1 MFTSILQRTLGL
13 VFTVYAVAKLPD
25 MHGFVE
31 AVANYQIAPFNLA
44 PWDQVLAYSVVA
56 GEIVVGVAL
65 LLGRYVQ
72 GALLG
77 TLALTLSFIVAIC
90 SVWARGID
98 IDCGCGGDV
107 LKFDGYPSHLVVLSL
122 MLTAIAYLIVDR
134 AFPTPG

>member
-1 MFTSILQRTLGL
+1 MVTAILQRLLAT
-13 VFTVYAVAKLPD
+13 VFILYAVAKLPD
-25 MHGFVE
+25 LHGFVV
-31 AVANYQIAPFNLA
+31 AVANYQIAPFNAA
-44 PWDQVLAYSVVA
+44 PWDQVLAYAVVA
-56 GEIVVGVAL
+56 GEIVLGLAL
-65 LLGRYVQ
+65 LFGRWVQ

-107 LKFDGYPSHLVVLSL
+107 LKFEGYPSHLVVLSL

-134 AFPTPG
+134 AFPSPH